1 MLFFGFCFHRPCVI
15 YRKSENRMRYFLRPT
30 FLAAE
35 MLKNVLEVNNVLLG
49 VKKYFLKFFF
59 LSITKGK
66 KQSIGAWLNSI
77 LFSIIITAKAGVQYM
92 KPFSPTSIVRS
103 WWQGCCI
110 FAECLCIQNIFVSS
124 QHIIIMGVSAN
135 EPWWVKI
142 QTPAISTKTS
152 SKDTQNQ
159 PNNKIKGRDRV
170 VLIRSIVYRDT
181 RDNYRIMIYLP
192 SHTQVMRFSSS
203 CLKSHSTLSQSH
215 IYIFTYI

>member
-1 MLFFGFCFHRPCVI
+1 MFRT
-15 YRKSENRMRYFLRPT
+15 N
-30 FLAAE
+30 
-35 MLKNVLEVNNVLLG
+35 
-49 VKKYFLKFFF
+49 
-59 LSITKGK
+59 
-66 KQSIGAWLNSI
+66 
-77 LFSIIITAKAGVQYM
+77 
-92 KPFSPTSIVRS
+92 
-103 WWQGCCI
+103 
-110 FAECLCIQNIFVSS
+110 
-124 QHIIIMGVSAN
+124 SAN
-135 EPWWVKI
+135 EPMWVKI

-203 CLKSHSTLSQSH
+203 CLKSHSTLSQPH